1 MGARETQA
9 LARSRAAEA
18 AGDAAAALR
27 WAALALAGAEGGD
40 GDAQAAALGRSAL
53 IHLRL
58 DRLALARRLADQ
70 ALARAATPAGL
81 AAALIAAG
89 VCAAAQDDLGAGE
102 AALQQAIDL
111 SRQGG
116 DHACQSLALQH
127 LAGQVYLRRGQFAL
141 ALAASDTAAQLG
153 PPERQAPACL
163 LHAWVGQLC
172 GDHAAAQAALDRI
185 ERVATA
191 DARVAAATAC
201 LRAQLALDAG
211 DLDSASALLV
221 GALGRAEASGHP
233 LLLVSVRLALSRRC
247 LLADEPAAAAAWA
260 DSAAAVARRIGSRH
274 LEGQAQIACGHA
286 AWLAGDLPSAEAE
299 LRAALATLD
308 ALGSAYDAAHAALL
322 LSALAQQIRH
332 AESASLWRDAARRIS
347 GGGYGYLL
355 ERERAAA
362 LPLLAAW
369 VRHADPELRAAA
381 GRLLHQLMQIPPP
394 PLHVVGLGDW
404 AVRQGGRVIAA
415 HRWEPRKAGELLRF
429 LLVQPNRRACR
440 DLICEA
446 LWPGKDPAA
455 AERLLQQATWALRH
469 VLEPDLPE
477 KFPSRYLAVADH
489 QVALTLPAGSTVDVQ
504 RFEQAVAGALAAPHD
519 ALEQA
524 LALYGGEL
532 FPIDRY
538 AGWSAAP
545 RERLAGL
552 YLRGLGHL
560 AERYLA
566 DQRPEQALRCCDRI
580 AATEPWSEEAAR
592 IAMLA
597 CRALGD
603 RPGALRRY
611 EALRRTL
618 RHDLR
623 LAPRADLRELAEAI
637 RAME

>member
-1 MGARETQA
+1 MVARETQA

-27 WAALALAGAEGGD
+27 WAALALAGAAA

-58 DRLALARRLADQ
+58 GRLALARQLADQ

-81 AAALIAAG
+81 AGALIAAG
-89 VCAAAQDDLGAGE
+89 ACAAAQDDLAAGE

-111 SRQGG
+111 SRQCGAAAA
-116 DHACQSLALQH
+116 HSRALQH
-127 LAGQVYLRRGQFAL
+127 LAGQIHLRRGQFAL
-141 ALAASDTAAQLG
+141 ARAAAEAAAQLG
-153 PPERQAPACL
+153 PPERRAPAWL
-163 LHAWVGQLC
+163 LLAWVGWLS
-172 GDHAAAQAALDRI
+172 GDRPAAHADLDRLDREAPPDARLAAAA
-185 ERVATA
+185 
-191 DARVAAATAC
+191 AC

-211 DLDSASALLV
+211 DQEAARPLLA
-221 GALGRAEASGHP
+221 GALDCAEATGHP
-233 LLLVSVRLALSRRC
+233 LLLVGARLALSRRC

-260 DSAAAVARRIGSRH
+260 DAAAAVARRIGSRH
-274 LEGQAQIACGHA
+274 LEGQAQIARGRA
-286 AWLAGDLPSAEAE
+286 AWLAGDLPAAEAE
-299 LRAALATLD
+299 LRAALAALD

-322 LSALAQQIRH
+322 LGAL
-332 AESASLWRDAARRIS
+332 LWQPGHPEAAPLGRDAARRIVV
-347 GGGYGYLL
+347 GGYLAL
-355 ERERAAA
+355 IERERAVA

-369 VRHADPELRAAA
+369 AHHADPELRDQA
-381 GRLLHQLMQIPPP
+381 GRLIHQLMQIPPP

-404 AVRQGGRVIAA
+404 AVRQGGCAIPA

-429 LLVQPNRRACR
+429 LLVQPRQRACR
-440 DLICEA
+440 DLIREA
-446 LWPGKDPAA
+446 LWPGKGPAA

-477 KFPSRYLAVADH
+477 KFPSRYLAVADR
-489 QVALTLPAGSTVDVQ
+489 QVALTLPAGSTVDAQ
-504 RFEQAVAGALAAPHD
+504 RFEQAVVGALAAPHD
-519 ALEQA
+519 ALEPA

-545 RERLAGL
+545 REHLASL
-552 YLRGLGHL
+552 YLRGLGRLAERHL
-560 AERYLA
+560 AER
-566 DQRPEQALRCCDRI
+566 RPEQALRCCDQI
-580 AATEPWSEEAAR
+580 AAAEPWSEDAAR

-611 EALRRTL
+611 EALRRAL

-623 LAPRADLRELAEAI
+623 LAPRADLRDLAEAI
-637 RAME
+637 RGEM